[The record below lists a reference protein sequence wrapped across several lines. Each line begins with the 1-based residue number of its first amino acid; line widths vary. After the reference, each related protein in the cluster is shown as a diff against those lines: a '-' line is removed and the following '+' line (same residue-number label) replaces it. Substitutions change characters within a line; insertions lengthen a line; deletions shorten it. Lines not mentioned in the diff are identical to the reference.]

1 MIYQRYLYKAYLL
14 ELLFTDIE
22 VIIDQDILSENK
34 FKRMFLDG
42 KNLSWYNLEK
52 ARQGDKNNESSQFF
66 APGVGIKR
74 RTSHDFQEKSI
85 ETC

>member
-52 ARQGDKNNESSQFF
+52 ARQGDNNNESS
-66 APGVGIKR
+66 
-74 RTSHDFQEKSI
+74 
-85 ETC
+85 

>member
-52 ARQGDKNNESSQFF
+52 ARQGDKNKESS
-66 APGVGIKR
+66 
-74 RTSHDFQEKSI
+74 
-85 ETC
+85 

>member
-1 MIYQRYLYKAYLL
+1 MIGEGSMIYQRYLYKAYLL

-52 ARQGDKNNESSQFF
+52 ARQGDKNNE
-66 APGVGIKR
+66 
-74 RTSHDFQEKSI
+74 TS
-85 ETC
+85 

>member
-1 MIYQRYLYKAYLL
+1 MIGEGSMIYQRYLYKAYLL

-22 VIIDQDILSENK
+22 AIIDQDILSENK

-52 ARQGDKNNESSQFF
+52 ARQGDKNNESS
-66 APGVGIKR
+66 
-74 RTSHDFQEKSI
+74 
-85 ETC
+85 

>member
-1 MIYQRYLYKAYLL
+1 MIGEGSMIYQRYLYKAYLL

-52 ARQGDKNNESSQFF
+52 ARQGDKNKESS
-66 APGVGIKR
+66 
-74 RTSHDFQEKSI
+74 
-85 ETC
+85 

>member
-1 MIYQRYLYKAYLL
+1 MIGEGSMIYQRYLYKAYLL

-52 ARQGDKNNESSQFF
+52 ARQGDKNNGSS
-66 APGVGIKR
+66 
-74 RTSHDFQEKSI
+74 
-85 ETC
+85 

>member
-1 MIYQRYLYKAYLL
+1 MIGEGSMIYQRYLYKAYLL

-52 ARQGDKNNESSQFF
+52 ARQGDNNNESS
-66 APGVGIKR
+66 
-74 RTSHDFQEKSI
+74 
-85 ETC
+85 

>member
-22 VIIDQDILSENK
+22 LIIDQDILSENK

-52 ARQGDKNNESSQFF
+52 ARQGDKNNESS
-66 APGVGIKR
+66 
-74 RTSHDFQEKSI
+74 
-85 ETC
+85 

>member
-52 ARQGDKNNESSQFF
+52 ARKGDKNNESS
-66 APGVGIKR
+66 
-74 RTSHDFQEKSI
+74 
-85 ETC
+85 

>member
-1 MIYQRYLYKAYLL
+1 MIGEGSMIYPRYLYKAYLL

-52 ARQGDKNNESSQFF
+52 ARQGDKNNESS
-66 APGVGIKR
+66 
-74 RTSHDFQEKSI
+74 
-85 ETC
+85 

>member
-1 MIYQRYLYKAYLL
+1 MYRSPNNRMIGEGSMIYQRYLYKAYLL
-14 ELLFTDIE
+14 DLLFTDIE

-52 ARQGDKNNESSQFF
+52 ARQGDKNNESS
-66 APGVGIKR
+66 
-74 RTSHDFQEKSI
+74 
-85 ETC
+85 

>member
-52 ARQGDKNNESSQFF
+52 ARQGDKNNVSS
-66 APGVGIKR
+66 
-74 RTSHDFQEKSI
+74 
-85 ETC
+85 

>member
-1 MIYQRYLYKAYLL
+1 MALLQQCYHYLL

-52 ARQGDKNNESSQFF
+52 ARQGDKNNESS
-66 APGVGIKR
+66 
-74 RTSHDFQEKSI
+74 
-85 ETC
+85 

>member
-42 KNLSWYNLEK
+42 KNSN
-52 ARQGDKNNESSQFF
+52 
-66 APGVGIKR
+66 
-74 RTSHDFQEKSI
+74 
-85 ETC
+85 

>member
-14 ELLFTDIE
+14 ELLFKDIE

-52 ARQGDKNNESSQFF
+52 ARQGDKNNESS
-66 APGVGIKR
+66 
-74 RTSHDFQEKSI
+74 
-85 ETC
+85 

>member
-1 MIYQRYLYKAYLL
+1 MIGEGSMIYQRYLYKAYLL

-22 VIIDQDILSENK
+22 LIIDQDILSENK

-52 ARQGDKNNESSQFF
+52 ARQGDKNNESS
-66 APGVGIKR
+66 
-74 RTSHDFQEKSI
+74 
-85 ETC
+85 

>member
-1 MIYQRYLYKAYLL
+1 MIGEGSMIYQRYLYKAYLL

-34 FKRMFLDG
+34 FKRMLLDG

-52 ARQGDKNNESSQFF
+52 ARQGDKNNESS
-66 APGVGIKR
+66 
-74 RTSHDFQEKSI
+74 
-85 ETC
+85 

>member
-52 ARQGDKNNESSQFF
+52 ARQGDKNHESS
-66 APGVGIKR
+66 
-74 RTSHDFQEKSI
+74 
-85 ETC
+85 

>member
-1 MIYQRYLYKAYLL
+1 MIGEGSMIYQRYLYKAYLL

-22 VIIDQDILSENK
+22 VIIDQDILSEYK

-52 ARQGDKNNESSQFF
+52 ARQGDKNNES
-66 APGVGIKR
+66 R
-74 RTSHDFQEKSI
+74 
-85 ETC
+85 

>member
-52 ARQGDKNNESSQFF
+52 ARQGGKNNESS
-66 APGVGIKR
+66 
-74 RTSHDFQEKSI
+74 
-85 ETC
+85 

>member
-1 MIYQRYLYKAYLL
+1 MIGEGSMIYQRYLYKAYLL

-22 VIIDQDILSENK
+22 VIIDHDILSENK

-52 ARQGDKNNESSQFF
+52 ARQGDKNNESS
-66 APGVGIKR
+66 
-74 RTSHDFQEKSI
+74 
-85 ETC
+85 

>member
-1 MIYQRYLYKAYLL
+1 MLL
-14 ELLFTDIE
+14 ILLE

-52 ARQGDKNNESSQFF
+52 ARQGDKNNESS
-66 APGVGIKR
+66 
-74 RTSHDFQEKSI
+74 
-85 ETC
+85 

>member
-1 MIYQRYLYKAYLL
+1 MIGEGSMIYQRYLYKAYLL
-14 ELLFTDIE
+14 VLLFTDIE

-52 ARQGDKNNESSQFF
+52 ARQGDKNNESS
-66 APGVGIKR
+66 
-74 RTSHDFQEKSI
+74 
-85 ETC
+85 

>member
-1 MIYQRYLYKAYLL
+1 MIGEGSMIYQRYLYKAYLH

-52 ARQGDKNNESSQFF
+52 ARQGDKNNESS
-66 APGVGIKR
+66 
-74 RTSHDFQEKSI
+74 
-85 ETC
+85 

>member
-1 MIYQRYLYKAYLL
+1 MIYQRSLYKAYLL

-22 VIIDQDILSENK
+22 LIIDQDILSENK

-52 ARQGDKNNESSQFF
+52 ARQGDKNNESS
-66 APGVGIKR
+66 
-74 RTSHDFQEKSI
+74 
-85 ETC
+85 

>member
-1 MIYQRYLYKAYLL
+1 MIGEGSMIYQRYLYKAYLL

-52 ARQGDKNNESSQFF
+52 ARQGEKNNESS
-66 APGVGIKR
+66 
-74 RTSHDFQEKSI
+74 
-85 ETC
+85 

>member
-1 MIYQRYLYKAYLL
+1 MIGEGSMIYQRYLYKAYLL

-52 ARQGDKNNESSQFF
+52 ARQGDKNNESS
-66 APGVGIKR
+66 
-74 RTSHDFQEKSI
+74 
-85 ETC
+85 

>member
-52 ARQGDKNNESSQFF
+52 ARQGDKNNESS
-66 APGVGIKR
+66 
-74 RTSHDFQEKSI
+74 
-85 ETC
+85 